1 MFCNVLFVHST
12 ASFGGASK
20 SLSELGKFLSKS
32 AKLSVVTPNGNVVP
46 FFEDSGFTVYASNVS
61 QFNHTE
67 YGYYRGF
74 RWVVLLRELIF
85 MPVSFYK
92 VYKLTKSNH
101 FDLVHLNEVTLL
113 PWAWFFFKKK
123 GLPVVVHVRS
133 VYKPFNNSVR
143 DRFFLHLFKK
153 YVDHVIAIDDTVK
166 ASLPAGLPVS
176 VIHNGLSFKHGY
188 PKPREFESLSNS
200 ELNVCIVGSL
210 IRLKGLYEFIES
222 CKILID
228 QGLNIKFHIAGTNS
242 RKKGM
247 ITNLYKRFGL
257 YDDVEGDLKTF
268 VIENRLEDN
277 VIFHGLVKDISVFY
291 QNMDV
296 VCFPSYYNAPGR
308 PVFEAAYY
316 GIPSIVA
323 VDRPTKDTIIHNET
337 GLVIEKPCPKLL
349 SEQIEKLYVDRT
361 LLSKLGKGARQ
372 LAEEHYS
379 LERNAAR
386 VFEIYELI
394 LGSQEK

>member
-1 MFCNVLFVHST
+1 MFKKILFIHST
-12 ASFGGASK
+12 SSFGGASK
-20 SLSELGKFLSKS
+20 SLSELGNFISKS

-46 FFEDSGFTVYASNVS
+46 FFKNAGFEVYPSNIS

-67 YGYYRGF
+67 YGYYRGL
-74 RWVVLLRELIF
+74 RWLVLLRELIF
-85 MPVSFYK
+85 FPASFYK
-92 VYKLTKSNH
+92 LNKMIKSNH

-113 PWAWFFFKKK
+113 PWAWLFKKR

-153 YVDHVIAIDDTVK
+153 YADHVIAIDETVK

-176 VIHNGLSFKHGY
+176 VIHNVLSFKNCY
-188 PKPREFESLSNS
+188 PIPREFELSSNS

-210 IRLKGLYEFIES
+210 LRLKGLYEFIES
-222 CKILID
+222 CKTLID
-228 QGLNIKFHIAGTNS
+228 KGLKIKFHIAGINT
-242 RKKGM
+242 RKKGTL
-247 ITNLYKRFGL
+247 TNLYKRLGL

-291 QNMDV
+291 QYMDV

-323 VDRPTKDTIIHNET
+323 IDRPTKDTIVDNET

-349 SEQIEKLYVDRT
+349 SEQIEKLYVDRI

-372 LAEEHYS
+372 LAEEHYF

-386 VFEIYELI
+386 VLKIYESI
-394 LGSQEK
+394 LGGQES

>member
-1 MFCNVLFVHST
+1 MIILFVHST
-12 ASFGGASK
+12 SSFGGASK
-20 SLSELGKFLSKS
+20 SLSELGKYLSKS
-32 AKLSVVTPNGNVVP
+32 ARLNVVTPSGNVVP
-46 FFEDSGFTVYASNVS
+46 FFKSAGFIVHPFNIS

-67 YGYYRGF
+67 YGYYRGL

-85 MPVSFYK
+85 FPFSL
-92 VYKLTKSNH
+92 YKLNKLIKSNH

-113 PWAWFFFKKK
+113 PWSLFFKNK

-133 VYKPFNNSVR
+133 VYKPFNNSFR
-143 DRFFLHLFKK
+143 DRLFMSLFRK
-153 YVDHVIAIDDTVK
+153 YADHVIAIDETVK
-166 ASLPAGLPVS
+166 ASLPADLPIS
-176 VIHNGLSFKHGY
+176 VIHNGLSFNQGY
-188 PKPREFESLSNS
+188 PKPKEFELSSNL

-210 IRLKGLYEFIES
+210 LRLKGLYEFIES
-222 CKILID
+222 CKILVD
-228 QGLNIKFHIAGTNS
+228 KGLNIKFHIAGTNT
-242 RKKGM
+242 RKKG
-247 ITNLYKRFGL
+247 IVTSLYKRFGL
-257 YDDVEGDLKTF
+257 YDDVEGDLRNF

-277 VIFHGLVKDISVFY
+277 VIFHGLVKDISGFY

-337 GLVIEKPCPKLL
+337 GLVIEKPSSQLL
-349 SEQIEKLYVDRT
+349 SAEIEKLYFDKD
-361 LLSKLGKGARQ
+361 LLSKLGKGARK
-372 LAEEHYS
+372 LAEDHYS

-386 VFEIYELI
+386 VFEIYERI
-394 LGSQEK
+394 LGSQEN

>member
-1 MFCNVLFVHST
+1 MVDVLFIHST
-12 ASFGGASK
+12 SSFGGASK

-32 AKLSVVTPNGNVVP
+32 ANLRILTPNGNVVP
-46 FFEDSGFTVYASNVS
+46 FFKNAGFEVYPSNIS

-67 YGYYRGF
+67 YGYYRGL

-85 MPVSFYK
+85 FPVSFYK
-92 VYKLTKSNH
+92 LNKLIKSNH

-113 PWAWFFFKKK
+113 PWAWFFKKK
-123 GLPVVVHVRS
+123 GLPIVVHVRS

-143 DRFFLHLFKK
+143 DRFFLNLFKK
-153 YVDHVIAIDDTVK
+153 YADHIIAIDETVK

-188 PKPREFESLSNS
+188 PKPREFELSSNS

-210 IRLKGLYEFIES
+210 LRLKGLYEFIES
-222 CKILID
+222 CKILVD
-228 QGLNIKFHIAGTNS
+228 KGLNIKFHIAGTNT

-247 ITNLYKRFGL
+247 VTNIYKRFGL
-257 YDDVEGDLKTF
+257 YDDVESDLKTF
-268 VIENRLEDN
+268 VIENRLEDS
-277 VIFHGLVKDISVFY
+277 VLFHGLVKDISVFY

-296 VCFPSYYNAPGR
+296 VSFPSYYNAPGR

-337 GLVIEKPCPKLL
+337 GLVIEKPYAQLL
-349 SEQIEKLYVDRT
+349 SAQIEKLYFDRE
-361 LLSKLGKGARQ
+361 LLSKLGKGARK

-379 LERNAAR
+379 LERNATR
-386 VFEIYELI
+386 VFKIYESI
-394 LGSQEK
+394 LGSQEN